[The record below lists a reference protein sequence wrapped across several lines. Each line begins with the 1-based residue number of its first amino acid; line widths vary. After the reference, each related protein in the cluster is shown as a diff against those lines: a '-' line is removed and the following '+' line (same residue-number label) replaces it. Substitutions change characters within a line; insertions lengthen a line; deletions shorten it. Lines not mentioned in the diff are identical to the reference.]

1 MDDSDSPALAS
12 DPHGGLMELEKF
24 TRRLIE
30 AYHDDLDPLQET
42 ARRLAL
48 TNITAAR
55 DTLCIAADPRDRG
68 HERRASRS

>member
-12 DPHGGLMELEKF
+12 DPHGGRDGTRKL

-30 AYHDDLDPLQET
+30 AYHDDLDPLQEM

-55 DTLCIAADPRDRG
+55 DTLLHHCGPP
-68 HERRASRS
+68 

>member
-1 MDDSDSPALAS
+1 MTPTAPPWPATRTAVV
-12 DPHGGLMELEKF
+12 MELEKL
-24 TRRLIE
+24 TRGLIE
-30 AYHDDLDPLQET
+30 AYHDDLDPLQEM

-68 HERRASRS
+68 HERRASPS